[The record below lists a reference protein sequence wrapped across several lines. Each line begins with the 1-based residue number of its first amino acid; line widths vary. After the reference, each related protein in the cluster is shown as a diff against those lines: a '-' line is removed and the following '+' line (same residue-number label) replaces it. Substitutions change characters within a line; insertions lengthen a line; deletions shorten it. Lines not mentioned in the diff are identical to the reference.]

1 MNNSP
6 KDYLINLRR
15 ILTERFDEG
24 ELRTLCFDLGI
35 DYDNLPGSG
44 KADKAR
50 ELVAYSER
58 HGYIPELVRVAE
70 KQRPDISWVGTA
82 ETVPVTTQYGIGVEC
97 SDIVDFVC
105 DVVVLKYA
113 QAFYG
118 ADRVVANRISDD
130 YTQGIS
136 PQPGQHIL
144 LPSRGKIAAK
154 QALFVG
160 VLPLSQLGY
169 GEIRGFV
176 NRAMQILARNMPSA
190 KHIAMTIHGPGY
202 GLDETECFLA
212 QIAGLVDAF
221 RSEAVPPFLQ
231 RITIV
236 ERNQG
241 RSARLKQ
248 ILKEHLPTESLSRP
262 GYGDSVAP
270 QSRINAAGVQSSA
283 KPHVFVA
290 MPFSEDMEDTYIF
303 GIQGPVNAVG
313 YLCERVDLTTFTGDI
328 IARIKSR
335 IETASLVIADL
346 TGANPNV
353 YLEVGYAWGKNRP
366 TLLITKKGDELK
378 FDVQSQRCLIYKS
391 ISDLAK
397 KLESDLRSLSQQA

>member
-1 MNNSP
+1 MG
-6 KDYLINLRR
+6 L
-15 ILTERFDEG
+15 DE
-24 ELRTLCFDLGI
+24 
-35 DYDNLPGSG
+35 
-44 KADKAR
+44 
-50 ELVAYSER
+50 
-58 HGYIPELVRVAE
+58 
-70 KQRPDISWVGTA
+70 
-82 ETVPVTTQYGIGVEC
+82 
-97 SDIVDFVC
+97 
-105 DVVVLKYA
+105 
-113 QAFYG
+113 
-118 ADRVVANRISDD
+118 VVASRISAGH
-130 YTQGIS
+130 TQGIS
-136 PQPGQHIL
+136 PQPDQYTL
-144 LPSRGKIAAK
+144 LPSRGEIAAK

-160 VLPLSQLGY
+160 VPPLSLLGY
-169 GEIRGFV
+169 GEIREFV
-176 NRAMQILARNMPSA
+176 SHAMQILARNMPSA

-212 QIAGLVDAF
+212 QIAGLMDAF

-236 ERNQG
+236 EKNQG
-241 RSARLKQ
+241 RAYRLEQ
-248 ILKEHLPTESLSRP
+248 ILREHLPTESLSRP

-303 GIQGPVNAVG
+303 GIQGPANIAG

-353 YLEVGYAWGKNRP
+353 YLEVGYAWGKDRP
-366 TLLITKKGDELK
+366 TLLIAKKGDELK

-397 KLESDLRSLSQQA
+397 KLETDLASLSQSTQ

>member
-1 MNNSP
+1 M
-6 KDYLINLRR
+6 
-15 ILTERFDEG
+15 
-24 ELRTLCFDLGI
+24 
-35 DYDNLPGSG
+35 
-44 KADKAR
+44 
-50 ELVAYSER
+50 
-58 HGYIPELVRVAE
+58 
-70 KQRPDISWVGTA
+70 
-82 ETVPVTTQYGIGVEC
+82 PVTTQCGIGVEC

-118 ADRVVANRISDD
+118 ADRVVASRISDD
-130 YTQGIS
+130 HTQDIS
-136 PQPGQHIL
+136 PHPSQHIL

-154 QALFVG
+154 VALFVG
-160 VLPLSQLGY
+160 VPPLSQLGY
-169 GEIRGFV
+169 GEIREFV

-212 QIAGLVDAF
+212 QIAGLADAF
-221 RSEAVPPFLQ
+221 SSEAVPPFLQ
-231 RITIV
+231 QITIV
-236 ERNQG
+236 EKNKG
-241 RSARLKQ
+241 RAARLKQ
-248 ILKEHLPTESLSRP
+248 ILKEHLPTETWSSP
-262 GYGDSVAP
+262 GHEDSVAP

-303 GIQGPVNAVG
+303 GIQSPVNAAG

-328 IARIKSR
+328 IARIRSR
-335 IETASLVIADL
+335 IETASLVIDDL

-366 TLLITKKGDELK
+366 TLLIAKKDNELK
-378 FDVQSQRCLIYKS
+378 FDVQGQRCLIYKS
-391 ISDLAK
+391 ISGLEK
-397 KLESDLRSLSQQA
+397 KLETYLASLSEFV

>member
-1 MNNSP
+1 MNNLS
-6 KDYLINLRR
+6 KDHRTDLRQ

-35 DYDNLPGSG
+35 DYDSLGGSG

-50 ELVAYSER
+50 ELIAYSER
-58 HGYIPELVRVAE
+58 HHSVAELIRVA
-70 KQRPDISWVGTA
+70 KNQRPDISWVGLA
-82 ETVPVTTQYGIGVEC
+82 ETESVITKNQVDVEC
-97 SDIVDFVC
+97 ANIIDFVC
-105 DVVVLKYA
+105 DAVVLKYA

-118 ADRVVANRISDD
+118 ADDAVAGRIGALD
-130 YTQGIS
+130 IS
-136 PQPGQHIL
+136 PQPGQHALIS
-144 LPSRGKIAAK
+144 SRGKIGAK
-154 QALFVG
+154 QVLFVG
-160 VLPLSQLGY
+160 VAPLFSLGY
-169 GEIRGFV
+169 GEIREFA
-176 NRAMQILARNMPSA
+176 NKAMQILATSMPSA
-190 KHIAMTIHGPGY
+190 RHVAMTIHGPGF

-212 QIAGLVDAF
+212 QIAGLLDAV
-221 RSEAVPPFLQ
+221 RSQTVPPSLQ

-236 ERNQG
+236 ERNEA
-241 RSARLKQ
+241 RAARLRG
-248 ILKEHLPTESLSRP
+248 ILQENLPTGSLLRR
-262 GYGDSVAP
+262 GHGDLLAS
-270 QSRINAAGVQSSA
+270 QSRIGGAGAQSSA

-303 GIQGPVNAVG
+303 GIQGPVNLAG
-313 YLCERVDLTTFTGDI
+313 YLCERVELSTFTGDI
-328 IARIKSR
+328 VARIKSR

-366 TLLITKKGDELK
+366 TLLIARKDVELK

-397 KLESDLRSLSQQA
+397 KLESDLASLSQSG

>member
-1 MNNSP
+1 MNNSS
-6 KDYLINLRR
+6 KDYLVNLRR
-15 ILTERFDEG
+15 ILTERFDES

-35 DYDNLPGSG
+35 EYENLPGLG

-58 HGYIPELVRVAE
+58 HDHISDLVRVGK
-70 KQRPDISWVGTA
+70 KQRPDIPWA
-82 ETVPVTTQYGIGVEC
+82 ETLETTPVTTQHGIGIEC
-97 SDIVDFVC
+97 SDIVNLAC

-118 ADRVVANRISDD
+118 ADSAVASRINDD
-130 YTQGIS
+130 HTLDIS
-136 PQPGQHIL
+136 PRPGQYTL
-144 LPSRGKIAAK
+144 LPSRGKIAAR
-154 QALFVG
+154 QVLFVG
-160 VLPLSQLGY
+160 VPQLYQLDY
-169 GEIRGFV
+169 GEIREFAS
-176 NRAMQILARNMPSA
+176 RAMQILARNMPSA
-190 KHIAMTIHGPGY
+190 KHIAMTIHGAGY

-212 QIAGLVDAF
+212 QLAGLSDAF
-221 RSEAVPPFLQ
+221 RTEAVPPFLK

-241 RSARLKQ
+241 RATRLGG
-248 ILKEHLPTESLSRP
+248 ILREHLPTESLSRY
-262 GYGDSVAP
+262 GYGDSTTP
-270 QSRINAAGVQSSA
+270 PSRISVAGAQSSS

-290 MPFSEDMEDTYIF
+290 IPFSEEMEDTYVF
-303 GIQGPVNAVG
+303 GIQGPVNIAG

-328 IARIKSR
+328 LGRIKSR

-366 TLLITKKGDELK
+366 TLLVAKKGEELR

-391 ISDLAK
+391 IQDLAK
-397 KLESDLRSLSQQA
+397 KLEADLASLATQ